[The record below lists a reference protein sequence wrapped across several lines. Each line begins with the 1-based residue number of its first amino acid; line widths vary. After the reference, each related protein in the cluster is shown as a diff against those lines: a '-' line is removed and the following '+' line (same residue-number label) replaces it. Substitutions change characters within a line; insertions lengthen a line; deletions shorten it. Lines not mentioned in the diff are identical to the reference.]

1 MLLSLEEIKN
11 YLRVDYDED
20 DDYIYSLIIAS
31 ENYLYNAT
39 GKQFN
44 SRNELAKQCCRVLIY
59 DWYKDKGLTIRA
71 TKNTNVSEKV
81 KYTVQS
87 MIQQLKYCEDVR

>member
-1 MLLSLEEIKN
+1 MILTLEEVKN
-11 YLRVDYDED
+11 YLRVDYDD
-20 DDYIYSLIIAS
+20 DDNYIYSLIFAS

-39 GKQFN
+39 GKQFD

-59 DWYKDKGLTIRA
+59 DWYKDKGLTIRS
-71 TKNTNVSEKV
+71 TKNTNVGEKV

-87 MIQQLKYCEDVR
+87 MIQQLKYCEDER